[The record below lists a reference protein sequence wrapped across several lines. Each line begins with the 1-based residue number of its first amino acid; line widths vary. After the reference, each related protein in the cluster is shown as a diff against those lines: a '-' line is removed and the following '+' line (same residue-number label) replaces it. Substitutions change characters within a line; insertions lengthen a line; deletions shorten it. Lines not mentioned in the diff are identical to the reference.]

1 MDRSGNGS
9 GAEKS
14 RQVVCSVSPRQ
25 DAKHG
30 IRRSDYHL
38 QLPEV
43 RVDQETAQGRR
54 DSPNDA
60 DRQLGTQ
67 KAPHTCTMRLPS
79 NGLGLSFAKNRL
91 AQFLIAVAPGLLV
104 IFGWRLYLKLV
115 HISLPSDFARPS
127 LSLLRE
133 NAGRMGEI
141 LAILLAEMSETEDWS
156 IFWLLTAVALVYLS
170 ASRKLE
176 KLALASA
183 VIVPA
188 LLYALIYLF
197 STWPSYSAHMTSS
210 FPRLVLQ
217 VMPTGWLAIGLA

>member
-1 MDRSGNGS
+1 SLGYLLLWFKTNDRSYIIVFAAAS
-9 GAEKS
+9 AVLPWIKS
-14 RQVVCSVSPRQ
+14 EGIILWAVVV
-25 DAKHG
+25 
-30 IRRSDYHL
+30 L
-38 QLPEV
+38 V
-43 RVDQETAQGRR
+43 
-54 DSPNDA
+54 
-60 DRQLGTQ
+60 
-67 KAPHTCTMRLPS
+67 
-79 NGLGLSFAKNRL
+79 GLGLSFAKNRL

-115 HISLPSDFARPS
+115 HISLPSDFSRPS
-127 LSLLRE
+127 LSFLRE

-141 LAILLAEMSETEDWS
+141 LAILLAEMSETEHWS

-217 VMPTGWLAIGLA
+217 VMPTGWLAIGLALSQLKGETGTL